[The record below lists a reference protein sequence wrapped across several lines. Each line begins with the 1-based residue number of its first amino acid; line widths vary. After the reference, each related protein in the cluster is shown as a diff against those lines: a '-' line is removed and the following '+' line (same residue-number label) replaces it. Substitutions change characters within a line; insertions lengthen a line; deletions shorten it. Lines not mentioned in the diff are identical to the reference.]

1 MPYAPSPRW
10 DLETIFAGGLHGA
23 PFRTEFAAV
32 KDAIEALIP
41 RTEGVSTGDL
51 PAVRALLREIADV
64 GERLG
69 ELRTYA
75 SCSFAADTT
84 NADAREADVLTSE
97 LVNRLMRAD
106 VPIQSLLA
114 DIDDAA
120 FEALL
125 ADTSMDEMA
134 PLLRHRRE
142 GAKRLTLRPK
152 ALQALATDLE
162 REALHGW
169 GQLYD
174 HLSGTLEVDLQ
185 LPGEAPKKV
194 GIAVVNGMRGHADE
208 AVRKAAYEGAAKAW
222 GGSAD
227 VCAMALTHIT
237 GSRQTKFDRL
247 GVDELAPTLHD
258 NRVDRGILDAMW
270 AAADHARPALTQY
283 LARKAKLL
291 GKPKLDAWDL
301 LAPMPE
307 ADKTISWEQA
317 QDVVVDAF
325 DGIDPDMG
333 AFAREA
339 LRKRWIDAESRPG
352 RMPGGFCAPVP
363 RSKQSRIFLT
373 FTNTVDT
380 MLTLAHELGHS
391 FHDEILFQN
400 PVARREVTSAL
411 AETASTFAE
420 AVVRDAAIAN
430 AANPAARIQLI
441 DQDLQAGVAFL
452 MNIPARFQFEQRLFA
467 LRREG
472 PFRADQLRT
481 EMVDCLRRTHA
492 DTLQSYDDL
501 FWASKLHFYI
511 SAFGFY
517 NWSYTFGYLF
527 SASVY
532 QRAREEGPSF
542 RKTYTK
548 LLSRTGW
555 DDTRAIGRDVLGEDL
570 GDAAF
575 WIRATKPLL
584 RGADEFMSA
593 TV

>member
-23 PFRTEFAAV
+23 PFRTELAAV
-32 KDAIEALIP
+32 KEAVEGLIP
-41 RTEGVSTGDL
+41 RTEDVSTGDL
-51 PAVRALLREIADV
+51 DEVRALLHEIQLL

-75 SCSFAADTT
+75 SCSFAAETT
-84 NADAREADVLTSE
+84 NADAREADLLTSE
-97 LVNRLMRAD
+97 LANRLMRAD

-114 DIDDAA
+114 DVDDEA

-125 ADTSMDEMA
+125 ADPSMDEMA

-152 ALQALATDLE
+152 EMQALLNDLE

-174 HLSGTLEVDLQ
+174 NLSGTLEVDLH

-194 GIAVVNGMRGHADE
+194 GIAVINGMRGHADE
-208 AVRKAAYEGAAKAW
+208 AVRKAAYEGAARAW
-222 GGSAD
+222 SGAAD
-227 VCAMALTHIT
+227 TCAMALTHLT
-237 GSRQTKFDRL
+237 GARQTRFDRL

-270 AAADHARPALTQY
+270 VAADAARPSLIAY
-283 LARKAKLL
+283 LNRKAKLL
-291 GKPKLDAWDL
+291 GKDKLDAWDM
-301 LAPMPE
+301 LAPMPD

-317 QDVVVDAF
+317 QDVVVEAF

-400 PVARREVTSAL
+400 PIARREVTSAL

-430 AANPAARIQLI
+430 APDAAARVQLL

-452 MNIPARFQFEQRLFA
+452 MNIPARFQFEQRLFQ
-467 LRREG
+467 LRRQG
-472 PFRADQLRT
+472 PFRADQLRA
-481 EMVDCLRRTHA
+481 EMVDCLKRTHGG
-492 DTLQSYDDL
+492 TLNTYDDL

-532 QRAREEGPSF
+532 QRAREEGPAF
-542 RKTYTK
+542 RSTYRT
-548 LLSRTGW
+548 LLARTGW

-570 GDAAF
+570 GDPAF

-584 RGADEFMSA
+584 RGVDEFLAVS
-593 TV
+593 